1 MVSFGLLLSSI
12 LLARMKFFKVSKLEF
27 KALFEISDIYIRNK
41 GGGSYLVLHPLGS
54 ERVSK
59 CGLVGLVSYFIF
71 QIYKHFSFF
80 LLISGFFQV
89 LTRG

>member
-1 MVSFGLLLSSI
+1 
-12 LLARMKFFKVSKLEF
+12 MKFFKVSKLEF

-59 CGLVGLVSYFIF
+59 CGMVGLVSYFLF
-71 QIYKHFSFF
+71 QIYEHFSFF